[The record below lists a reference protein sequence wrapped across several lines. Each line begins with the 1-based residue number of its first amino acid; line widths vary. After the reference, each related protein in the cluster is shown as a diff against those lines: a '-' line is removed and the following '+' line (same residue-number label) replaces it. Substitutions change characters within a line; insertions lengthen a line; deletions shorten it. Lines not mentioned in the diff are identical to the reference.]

1 MAAAYNHTQLGVSV
15 YGNLPWYVQF
25 RVKLTDVGKKEE
37 NGLKV
42 LVPYELTLWNL
53 YTDSVY
59 TLPEG
64 ETVTVTMPV
73 PDVEIDGEF
82 TVFHYKADGSVETI
96 KPVIHGNM
104 MSFETSSFSPFS
116 VAGSTLIAGIGIG
129 SGTPG
134 NSGNNST
141 NNGNSPA
148 GNAPSKND
156 APSTNSSTEKTYN
169 SPEDRKSVV

>member
-82 TVFHYKADGSVETI
+82 
-96 KPVIHGNM
+96 
-104 MSFETSSFSPFS
+104 
-116 VAGSTLIAGIGIG
+116 
-129 SGTPG
+129 
-134 NSGNNST
+134 NST

-148 GNAPSKND
+148 GNAPSKSN

-169 SPEDRKSVV
+169 SPGGNYVAAAANTSDTTNAFPAAAAGAAALFVIIGITVRKRRWLD